1 MYNTERNNI
10 QDLRQRT
17 LRPWFG
23 DSRQNYAEKDRYG
36 NQYKLNAKTYNMQ
49 WNTNTEQSIGRFL
62 STETSQ
68 NNVVSNSDQATEAPS
83 VNINEPIN
91 DNELLASNKY
101 GTETTE
107 VSAEETTEFTTDS
120 TETTT
125 EVSYNE

>member
-17 LRPWFG
+17 LWPWFS
-23 DSRQNYAEKDRYG
+23 DSRHYYAEKEGYG
-36 NQYKLNAKTYNMQ
+36 NQYKFNVKTNNMQ

-68 NNVVSNSDQATEAPS
+68 NNVVSNSDHATEAPS

-91 DNELLASNKY
+91 DNDLLASNKY

-107 VSAEETTEFTTDS
+107 LSSEETTAFTTDS

-125 EVSYNE
+125 EVSYN